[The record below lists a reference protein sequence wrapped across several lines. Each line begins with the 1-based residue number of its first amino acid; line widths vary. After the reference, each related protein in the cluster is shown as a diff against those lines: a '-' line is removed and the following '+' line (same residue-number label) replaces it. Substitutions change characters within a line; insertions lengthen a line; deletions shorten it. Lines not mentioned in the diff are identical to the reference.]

1 MGFDA
6 IVVGSGISGGWAAKE
21 LSERGLNTL
30 VLERGK
36 PQAHGDYPG
45 EHIPPWEIPHGGL
58 PLRELYEAE
67 YAVQKQCY
75 AFNETTRQFWNNDV
89 ENPYVYEPEKP
100 FTWIRADVVGG
111 RSLMWA
117 RQCYRWSDLD
127 FEANAR
133 DGHGI
138 DWPLRYR
145 DLEPWYGYV
154 ERFVGVSGE
163 KLGLPHLPDGE
174 FQRPMQMN
182 VVEHHVAK
190 QIEAQLGRVMT
201 IGRTATLTEP
211 LPGRAPCHYC
221 GPCHRGCSIGS
232 YFSSQSSTLP
242 AAEATGRFTLRA
254 DAVVE
259 GLDYHPA
266 SGRVSGVRVIDTRTR
281 ARETLTARVVFL
293 CASAIGSTQIMLN
306 SRSDSFPTGLANGS
320 GTLGRYLMD
329 HCFQAGAAGVIPGFE
344 AFTTYGRRPTG
355 IYIPR
360 FKNLD
365 AEDDAPF
372 VRGYGYQG
380 GAQRL
385 DWRNMG
391 QLNVPGFGAQFKDTL
406 TKPGPWIMQLG
417 GFGECLPDADNRML
431 LDAGAMDRYG
441 IPQVRF
447 EFAYGPNEQA
457 ILEDVVTEAK
467 TMLEVAGAVQIREFQ
482 NNAPGGLAIHE
493 MGTARMG
500 RDPATSVL
508 NAHNQAHEVDN
519 LFVTDGACMTSSSCV
534 NPSITYMALTAR
546 AADFAVTQ
554 IRDGVL

>member
-1 MGFDA
+1 VGFDA